1 MKLVQKTFLKGGTY
15 TFLITLALILISKI
29 IGVDDYGNYQ
39 LAVTLELYLVT
50 TLCGFIMAFAELIF
64 ETKLDIIIK
73 RAAHFLSV
81 LIGFVIVFAVSGMGG
96 GSVGKRI
103 FIAIV
108 IYIVCYVLLSLI
120 FFLAKRIYA
129 KITANGGKA

>member
-15 TFLITLALILISKI
+15 TFLITLALILISRA

-39 LAVTLELYLVT
+39 LIVTLDLYLVS
-50 TLCGFIMAFAELIF
+50 TLCGFIIASAELIF
-64 ETKLDIIIK
+64 ETKLDIILK
-73 RAAHFLSV
+73 RATHFLAV
-81 LIGFVIVFAVSGMGG
+81 LLGFVIVFAVSGMGG

-108 IYIVCYVLLSLI
+108 IYIVSYLLLSLI
-120 FFLAKRIYA
+120 FFLTKRIYA
-129 KITANGGKA
+129 KFTARSDKS

>member
-15 TFLITLALILISKI
+15 TFLITLALILISRA

-39 LAVTLELYLVT
+39 LIVTLDLYLVS
-50 TLCGFIMAFAELIF
+50 TLCGFIIASAELIF
-64 ETKLDIIIK
+64 ETKLDIILK
-73 RAAHFLSV
+73 RAAHFLAV
-81 LIGFVIVFAVSGMGG
+81 LLGFVIVFAVSGMGG

-108 IYIVCYVLLSLI
+108 IYIVSYLLLSLI
-120 FFLAKRIYA
+120 FFWTKRIYA
-129 KITANGGKA
+129 KFTARSDKS

>member
-1 MKLVQKTFLKGGTY
+1 MKLVQKTFFKGGTY

-29 IGVDDYGNYQ
+29 IGVDDYGNYR
-39 LAVTLELYLVT
+39 LVVTLDLYLVS
-50 TLCGFIMAFAELIF
+50 TLCGFIMAAAELIF
-64 ETKLDIIIK
+64 ETKLDIIFK

-108 IYIVCYVLLSLI
+108 IYIVSYLLISLI
-120 FFLAKRIYA
+120 FFVAKRVYA
-129 KITANGGKA
+129 KITASGDKS